1 MKTFYVGNL
10 EWSTTVEEL
19 EEFFSSYG
27 IVVKA
32 EIKKDFSTGKSRG
45 YGFITMENAEKAMR
59 EASGKN
65 FKGRPLKIND
75 ARKRNFNELRSK
87 AAFYKEPPSKPRRYE
102 NSPKEKR
109 AVGVIRDLKRRYP
122 QEEFIPITSEDVCY

>member
-1 MKTFYVGNL
+1 MKLSLRDINYILKKGEGCLKTFYVGNL

-45 YGFITMENAEKAMR
+45 YGFITMEK
-59 EASGKN
+59 
-65 FKGRPLKIND
+65 
-75 ARKRNFNELRSK
+75 
-87 AAFYKEPPSKPRRYE
+87 
-102 NSPKEKR
+102 
-109 AVGVIRDLKRRYP
+109 
-122 QEEFIPITSEDVCY
+122 C